1 MATAAAAT
9 IATESDQARDRIG
22 IVDTHQ
28 HLWDLK
34 VLRLP
39 WLPATGPLAGN
50 HTMEDYLGATQ
61 GLGIER
67 TVYMEVDVA
76 PEQHVEEAAYAL
88 SLFGKPG
95 SPMVGAVIGGRP
107 ASADFESYMARF
119 RNSRRVKGLRQ
130 VLHAPATPQGHC
142 LQPDFVRGVRL
153 LGKMNLV
160 FDVCLPAAYLDDAD
174 RLAELCPDTRLVL
187 DHCGNPNVQAGIQD
201 HWKRAMDRVARR
213 PNVTCKISG
222 IVASAKKGA
231 WDAATLAPFVEHCRN
246 AFGPDRIVFG
256 TDWPVCTLV
265 ATPREWVEALQQIIA
280 RWPFADRRKLLRDNA
295 VRTYRL

>member
-9 IATESDQARDRIG
+9 MSGEIGQRDDRIG

-34 VLRLP
+34 RLTLP
-39 WLPATGPLAGN
+39 WLPTTGPLAGD
-50 HTMEDYLGATQ
+50 HTMADYLRATE

-76 PEQHVEEAAYAL
+76 PDQHRDEAAYAL
-88 SLFGKPG
+88 SLCGKRG

-107 ASADFESYMARF
+107 ASPDFGQYMAAF
-119 RNSRRVKGLRQ
+119 RGNPRVKGLRQ
-130 VLHAPATPQGHC
+130 VLHAPTTPQGYC
-142 LQPDFVRGVRL
+142 LQPEFVKGIRL
-153 LGKMNLV
+153 LGEMGLV

-201 HWKRAMDRVARR
+201 SWKRSMDRLARR
-213 PNVTCKISG
+213 PNMTCKISG
-222 IVASAKKGA
+222 IVASAKRGA
-231 WDAATLAPFVEHCRN
+231 WSAETLAPFVEHCRS

-265 ATPREWVEALQQIIA
+265 ASPREWIEALRQIIA
-280 RWPFADRRKLLRDNA
+280 PWPTADRRKLLRDNA
-295 VRTYRL
+295 VRVYRL

>member
-9 IATESDQARDRIG
+9 IAGADEGRKGTIG

-34 VLRLP
+34 ALRLP
-39 WLPATGPLAGN
+39 WLPTSGPLAGD
-50 HTMEDYLGATQ
+50 HTMADYLRATD

-76 PEQHVEEAAYAL
+76 PEQHGEEAAYAL
-88 SLFGKPG
+88 ALCGKRG

-107 ASADFESYMARF
+107 ASRDFERYMGRF
-119 RNSRRVKGLRQ
+119 RGYRKVKGLRQ
-130 VLHAPATPQGHC
+130 VLHAPTTPQGYC
-142 LQPDFVRGVRL
+142 LQPEFVRGVQL
-153 LGKMNLV
+153 LGKMELV
-160 FDVCLPAAYLDDAD
+160 FDVCLPGGYLEDAD

-187 DHCGNPNVQAGIQD
+187 DHCGNPRVQAGVEET
-201 HWKRAMDRVARR
+201 WKRGIDRLARR
-213 PNVTCKISG
+213 PNAFCKISG

-231 WDAATLAPFVEHCRN
+231 WSAETLAPFVEHCRA

-280 RWPFADRRKLLRDNA
+280 GWPQSDRRKLLRDNA
-295 VRTYRL
+295 VRVYRL